1 MTRRLWLTAVVLGL
15 VVSALFWIDPIFI
28 PLALAGPL
36 VWGAFAGAQE
46 LPSLWPLAVSAVAG
60 LGALISDYV
69 INQED
74 VLFHLALTFT
84 MCALT
89 WSAWSITGRLTHE
102 DHRRQ
107 P

>member
-1 MTRRLWLTAVVLGL
+1 MTRRLFVTAVVLGL
-15 VVSALFWIDPIFI
+15 VLSALLWIDPIFI

-46 LPSLWPLAVSAVAG
+46 LPSLWPLVVSAVAG
-60 LGALISDYV
+60 LGTLVSHYV

-84 MCALT
+84 MCALA

-102 DHRRQ
+102 DHRR
-107 P
+107 

>member
-1 MTRRLWLTAVVLGL
+1 MSSREWSTAVVLGL
-15 VVSALFWIDPIFI
+15 VVSALLWIDPIFI

-36 VWGAFAGAQE
+36 VWGAFAGAQK
-46 LPSLWPLAVSAVAG
+46 LSSLWPLAVSAVAG
-60 LGALISDYV
+60 LGALVSDYV

-74 VLFHLALTFT
+74 VAFHLALTFT
-84 MCALT
+84 MCALA

>member
-1 MTRRLWLTAVVLGL
+1 MTRRLWLTAFVLGL
-15 VVSALFWIDPIFI
+15 VVSAFFWIDPIFI

-36 VWGAFAGAQE
+36 VWGAFAGAQG

-84 MCALT
+84 MCALA